1 MSDVVLKATGISKA
15 YASGPQQVIV
25 WQDIDLQVAAGETLA
40 IVGAS
45 GSGKTTL
52 LNALG
57 GLDVVDGGEVE
68 VAGCRLQQLT
78 EGERTRLRNQ
88 QVGFVYQFHHLLPE
102 FTALENVMMP
112 QLLAG
117 ASRKEASD
125 KASRCLEQLGLGHR
139 IDHKPA
145 ELSGGERQRTAIAR
159 ALVNEPALVLMDEPT
174 GNLDENTARQVEE
187 AMLALTVSR
196 KTAFVLVTHDQT
208 LAARMDRC
216 LHLRDRSL
224 HEMKID

>member
-1 MSDVVLKATGISKA
+1 MSNIVLKATGISKA
-15 YASGPQQVIV
+15 YASGPQQVVV

-57 GLDVVDGGEVE
+57 GLDAVDGGEVE
-68 VAGCRLQQLT
+68 VAGASLQTLS
-78 EGERTRLRNQ
+78 EGERTRLRNK

-112 QLLAG
+112 QLLGG
-117 ASRKEASD
+117 ASRRDASD
-125 KASRCLEQLGLGHR
+125 KARRCLEQLGLGHR

-174 GNLDENTARQVEE
+174 GNLDEKTARQVEE
-187 AMLALTVSR
+187 AMLALTASR

-224 HEMKID
+224 HAMNIG

>member
-125 KASRCLEQLGLGHR
+125 KARRCLEQLGLGHR

-187 AMLALTVSR
+187 AMLALTVTR